1 MKYFSMGV
9 VLLWV
14 GTSLVSADLLR
25 IIGSEVPVNGQIT
38 SIDRGGVLVSV
49 VGGTESIPW
58 DRISQIEGEQLGER
72 VGWQRWGA
80 RGEQLN
86 LIRRR
91 MERGDFTGAERLLRE
106 LPAREHAQMD
116 RSDLFVA
123 DATLR
128 CLLNRGALAEA
139 VVPLLDVTRGLRS
152 GLSADWEPIVDSETG
167 WCAWLPPL
175 LPDNVARDR
184 LAYDLRGYGTP
195 SDPLM
200 GSLVAQWLAIAEGE
214 QLDDTGLLMCF
225 VRAIYGDR
233 GDRQQARQ
241 QLESMLATADAE
253 KEIWIRFAIGWSL
266 LSESGR
272 GRQRAGVAELAWL
285 PATQGEANPMLTGW
299 ALAALSA
306 HMRQDDRPG
315 VAQTLHRMLAARY
328 PTHPAVSNAHSLTQL
343 LMRTH
348 QEEKTTP

>member
-152 GLSADWEPIVDSETG
+152 GLSADW
-167 WCAWLPPL
+167 
-175 LPDNVARDR
+175 
-184 LAYDLRGYGTP
+184 
-195 SDPLM
+195 
-200 GSLVAQWLAIAEGE
+200 
-214 QLDDTGLLMCF
+214 
-225 VRAIYGDR
+225 
-233 GDRQQARQ
+233 
-241 QLESMLATADAE
+241 
-253 KEIWIRFAIGWSL
+253 
-266 LSESGR
+266 
-272 GRQRAGVAELAWL
+272 
-285 PATQGEANPMLTGW
+285 
-299 ALAALSA
+299 
-306 HMRQDDRPG
+306 
-315 VAQTLHRMLAARY
+315 
-328 PTHPAVSNAHSLTQL
+328 
-343 LMRTH
+343 
-348 QEEKTTP
+348 